1 MIRHVQKKVNVRI
14 VLSRGYWK
22 SKCVSED
29 MSKRPVAIVAGPKN
43 ADFKNPLLKTLLP
56 ISIALS
62 QNIKRKSQVDATK
75 TFLIC
80 EKHCFEKNAY
90 PQPSIQQLSQIN
102 KSCLY
107 RVKPRFC
114 NF

>member
-1 MIRHVQKKVNVRI
+1 MQNKVNVRI
-14 VLSRGYWK
+14 VLGRGYWK

-29 MSKRPVAIVAGPKN
+29 MSKRLVAIVTGPKN

-56 ISIALS
+56 INIALS

-80 EKHCFEKNAY
+80 EKNSVLRKTH
-90 PQPSIQQLSQIN
+90 
-102 KSCLY
+102 
-107 RVKPRFC
+107 
-114 NF
+114 